1 MKPSG
6 CLIIRIHS
14 RQTLFLKPTVKQ
26 YLLKSL
32 SGLVT
37 KKLYDLRKR
46 NWAWHEILGNF
57 LVQGIEFDPL
67 GVAREWRPKKNTF
80 PNVLVNPKIA
90 FDQPVLAESGIP
102 TQALRDAFDAE
113 RE

>member
-1 MKPSG
+1 M
-6 CLIIRIHS
+6 
-14 RQTLFLKPTVKQ
+14 
-26 YLLKSL
+26 
-32 SGLVT
+32 T

-80 PNVLVNPKIA
+80 PHVLVNPKIA
-90 FDQPVLAESGIP
+90 FGQPVLAESGIP

-113 RE
+113 RELESVSDWYQVPKERVEEAILFEAELAAA